1 MKKRLLVSSIAA
13 AVMALVALPASASA
27 TVVPSPSS
35 LTFPE
40 RQAGSVSDPQD
51 VTVVV
56 LCTVPNPMSPINCL
70 SGPELFTPNPQFSGA
85 NPGDFTQTNDC
96 PPAGLTYVNGVAPGT
111 CKFTIRFA
119 PTGAGARTA
128 TLTLG
133 SALQSPPPQV
143 SLSGSA
149 VAAPVQ
155 PTTPAPTT
163 TPAKKC
169 KKKKLLAAAAKK
181 KCKKKR

>member
-1 MKKRLLVSSIAA
+1 MKKRLLVSSMAA
-13 AVMALVALPASASA
+13 ALTALVALPASASA

-35 LTFPE
+35 LTFPD
-40 RQAGSVSDPQD
+40 RQAGSISDPQT
-51 VTVVV
+51 VTVLVF
-56 LCTVPNPMSPINCL
+56 CTVPNPPTATCL
-70 SGPELFTPNPQFSGA
+70 SGPEVFTPNPTFSGQ

-96 PPAGLTYVNGVAPGT
+96 PPGGLTYVNFAAPGICT
-111 CKFTIRFA
+111 FTIRFA
-119 PTGAGARTA
+119 PTGAGSRTA

-143 SLSGSA
+143 TLSGSA
-149 VAAPVQ
+149 TPAPVQ
-155 PTTPAPTT
+155 PTTPGTTT
-163 TPAKKC
+163 TPAKKKC